1 MLKKTGT
8 FCVTF
13 PFFHYLVIFPQLQ
26 WASKL
31 VSKTQQI
38 KQENRAP
45 SRLVTRKKSV
55 IPNVDRILF
64 IQTRKWSVG
73 HNAKMLHNGQEVY
86 FACIVASCTW
96 HVALVILS
104 LMDIIL
110 SSQLWFEESCHVVKE
125 PLTMVSKFEM
135 FIMRLR
141 LVPTKLD
148 QKLSKFDISN
158 AKAQTSSLEKKLNL
172 SFSSFCKFCIYSS
185 IQMREQDSKR
195 HITQLTPFPQR

>member
-1 MLKKTGT
+1 
-8 FCVTF
+8 
-13 PFFHYLVIFPQLQ
+13 
-26 WASKL
+26 
-31 VSKTQQI
+31 
-38 KQENRAP
+38 
-45 SRLVTRKKSV
+45 
-55 IPNVDRILF
+55 
-64 IQTRKWSVG
+64 
-73 HNAKMLHNGQEVY
+73 MLHNGQELY
-86 FACIVASCTW
+86 FACIVASCTR

-125 PLTMVSKFEM
+125 PLIMVSKFEM

-172 SFSSFCKFCIYSS
+172 SFSSFCKFCSYSS